1 MSLPTELVA
10 ELALLPEG
18 WQDSAVGR
26 REVCRDNP
34 LAFALVY
41 LRDSIKL
48 EGEVTFSGVHTTWA
62 DYARTWMQPVE
73 GPAAHRDLFVAPRGM
88 GKSTWFFLV
97 LPLWAAA
104 YGHKRFVAAFS
115 DSAQQAEQHLQTFR
129 HTLQTN
135 QLLRA
140 DFPDLVQPGK
150 GNRGATLADNR
161 AMLHTATDFVF
172 AARGID
178 SSSLGMKVGNLRPDL
193 LILDDVEPD
202 ESNYSDNQAEKRLV
216 TLSDSILQLNVFAH
230 VVWVGTTTMPGSLV
244 DQAVQSVVTAER
256 PAAWITDE
264 HWKVHYSPAIV
275 AQDDGTERSVWPE
288 KWSLDFLQSIRH
300 TRGYA
305 KNYANRPVSADGD
318 YWRPEDIRV
327 VTPPDGYSLSLLSID
342 PAVTTQKTSD
352 YTAIA
357 LLGWHRETRK
367 VYVRQV
373 WHVRMMGAE
382 LTAYVADI
390 LALYPDVSMT
400 LVETNQGG
408 EVWRSIL
415 GRLPVRYV
423 EVHQTLKKEFRAGL
437 LLAGYQRGL
446 VDHTGSFA
454 ALDEELLS
462 FPKGAH
468 DDLVDAVGT
477 GYIWLNDPMGERQK
491 GKTGSLRA
499 TSGSYA

>member
-1 MSLPTELVA
+1 MLPA
-10 ELALLPEG
+10 ELEEVFALAPEG
-18 WQDSAVGR
+18 WEASAVGR
-26 REVCRDNP
+26 REMCRDSP

-48 EGEVTFSGVHTTWA
+48 EGDVSFSRVHVDWA
-62 DYARTWMQPVE
+62 DYARRWMTPTS
-73 GPAAHRDLFVAPRGM
+73 GPTEHRDMFVAPRGM
-88 GKSTWFFLV
+88 GKSTWFFLI

-104 YGHKRFVAAFS
+104 FGHKHFVAAFS

-135 QLLRA
+135 QRIRA
-140 DFPDLVQPGK
+140 DFPDLVRPGK

-161 AMLHTATDFVF
+161 AMIHTATDFVF

-193 LILDDVEPD
+193 LILDDVESD
-202 ESNYSDNQAEKRLV
+202 ESNYSEDQARKRLV
-216 TLSDSILQLNVFAH
+216 TLSDSILQLNIFAH

-244 DQAVQSVVTAER
+244 DQAVQSVT
-256 PAAWITDE
+256 TDE
-264 HWKVHYSPAIV
+264 PAPPWLDEDNWRVHYSAPILTDA
-275 AQDDGTERSVWPE
+275 AGTETSVWPE
-288 KWSLDFLQSIRH
+288 KWPIEFLDSIRA

-318 YWRPEDIRV
+318 YWQPADIHV
-327 VTPPDGYSLSLLSID
+327 VSPPDGFSLSILSID
-342 PAVTTQKTSD
+342 PAVTTKTTSD

-357 LLGWHRETRK
+357 LLGWHRDTRK

-373 WHVRMMGAE
+373 WHVRLAGAE
-382 LTAYVADI
+382 LKRYVADI
-390 LALYPDVSMT
+390 LALYPDVSMM

-408 EVWRSIL
+408 EAWRSIL
-415 GRLPVRYV
+415 GGLPVRYL
-423 EVHQTLKKEFRAGL
+423 EVHQSLKKEFRAGV

-446 VDHTGSFA
+446 VEHTGQFPI
-454 ALDEELLS
+454 LTEELLS
-462 FPKGAH
+462 FPKGVH

-491 GKTGSLRA
+491 GKPGRLKTI
-499 TSGSYA
+499 SGSYA